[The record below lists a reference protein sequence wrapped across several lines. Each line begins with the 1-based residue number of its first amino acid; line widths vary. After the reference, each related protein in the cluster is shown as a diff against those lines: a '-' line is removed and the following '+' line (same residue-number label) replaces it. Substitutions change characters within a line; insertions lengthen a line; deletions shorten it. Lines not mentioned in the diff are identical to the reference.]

1 MSKIKILIS
10 GGTGFIGKEFINSI
24 ILDSVFE
31 LHLIVR
37 EESNIEFIEK
47 FSSINFYS
55 LSEFSLDQIVESV
68 QPNTTF
74 NFVCSYDNSNYDIMY
89 ESNFLFGKK
98 LIDSCINNDVEYFI
112 NIHTLSTQLKSKYVI
127 TKTLFLQYLE
137 SVKGEIKIFNISPEL
152 IYGNN
157 YYDNNLTKY
166 LVKKLINN
174 KPIIVQ
180 NGSQKRDFL
189 HINDL
194 ISALRVIL
202 LNKNKFKGFTQFDV
216 ASGTLTSVKDFSAIL
231 IKLFKDL
238 EEVEIK
244 IHYQENLTVPSYDLS
259 NIKSLGWKSK
269 TSIKEGLSLIF
280 HNYNLNKI

>member
-24 ILDSVFE
+24 ILNSVFE

-47 FSSINFYS
+47 FSAINFYS

-98 LIDSCINNDVEYFI
+98 LIDSCIKNDVEYFI

-127 TKTLFLQYLE
+127 TKTLFLEYLK

-166 LVKKLINN
+166 LVKKLNNN

-194 ISALRVIL
+194 IAALRVIL
-202 LNKNKFKGFTQFDV
+202 LNKNKFKSFTQFDV
-216 ASGTLTSVKDFSAIL
+216 ASGTLTSVKDFSASL